1 MKKQRRNLAYWKG
14 RKVQLRQC
22 IAAAHANS
30 SYWAELWRAYRYA
43 SRSVEKIERRI
54 LVKHTINY

>member
-1 MKKQRRNLAYWKG
+1 MNRNLAYWKQ
-14 RKVQLRQC
+14 RKIDLRNC
-22 IAAAHANS
+22 IAMSKATS
-30 SYWAELWRAYRYA
+30 EYWAELWRAYRYA